1 MLWINEGFILDDAG
15 NLIMTSYIDL
25 REDGSRTAIPA
36 LVKGCK
42 RAHALEDGDS
52 VLISKPERF
61 REFGEALIRD
71 EQEGFA
77 KEESVTVAEETA
89 AEAARRRAIADLNE
103 AHELL
108 NTRVRSVRRATRTTR
123 TSESRS
129 FAFGKE
135 RWIFCTSIRPED
147 EKWESWKA
155 TLDDE
160 YDHVSEI
167 GQPAK
172 FAQALGHMVVEQ
184 IGPQGADGSMTG
196 TTVNGE
202 GVRTRHKLQ
211 WVLHGPV
218 VYTDRLYDL
227 LTHDGDEV
235 QRFAAAI
242 FAKSAEYAGQ
252 REYRFAIMNEG
263 AEEETVLLKIS
274 DMMRDALGRTDGGLI
289 RSVPATADTV
299 GDDGT
304 QSSPSIR
311 VSTTPRD
318 KRATVKE
325 REAEW
330 EEKRRET
337 RTADGTVLSSDSERR
352 ESVRERTRTQ
362 TFEPADEGAQTT
374 LRMERHDT
382 NGPLEQQAPERGQD
396 FAEDDSLTDENVAQ
410 ELALAESEWNEGRE
424 TDLDTI
430 PVIHRGTGRTY
441 KSFEEMFKDPAAP
454 ISPATKTWR
463 ESVCSPEEIAK
474 TFGAMEMLEMK
485 IAEVKMEH
493 RQEATSACWH
503 AIQCIRNI
511 HARLGNIVE
520 RVWIERERFAVIRI
534 KDSEELGATG
544 RIVIT
549 PGGAYA
555 YCLQLPNKEVSGHG
569 GEEWGTMFFPMG
581 SQEESFEE
589 FGWPPRQ
596 RDSEHLES
604 DDGNSETTAR

>member
-15 NLIMTSYIDL
+15 NLIVTSYIDL

-42 RAHALEDGDS
+42 REHALEDGET

-89 AEAARRRAIADLNE
+89 AEAARHRAIADLNE

-108 NTRVRSVRRATRTTR
+108 KTQVRYVRRETQTTR
-123 TSESRS
+123 TSETRS

-135 RWIFCTSIRPED
+135 WWVLCTSIRPED
-147 EKWESWKA
+147 EEWESWRA

-172 FAQALGHMVVEQ
+172 FAQALGHMVTEQ

-202 GVRTRHKLQ
+202 GVRTKHKSQ
-211 WVLHGPV
+211 WILHGPV
-218 VYTDRLYDL
+218 VYTDRLYDM

-235 QRFAAAI
+235 QRFAATI

-263 AEEETVLLKIS
+263 AGEETVLLKIS
-274 DMMRDALGRTDGGLI
+274 DMMRDALRRTDGGLI
-289 RSVPATADTV
+289 RSIPAATDTV
-299 GDDGT
+299 SDDET
-304 QSSPSIR
+304 RSSPGIR

-318 KRATVKE
+318 KRATVRE

-330 EEKRRET
+330 EEKRQET
-337 RTADGTVLSSDSERR
+337 KTTDGKVLSSDSERR

-362 TFEPADEGAQTT
+362 TFDPTDEDAPMTSP
-374 LRMERHDT
+374 MERHDAARQ
-382 NGPLEQQAPERGQD
+382 LEQQAPGRGQD
-396 FAEDDSLTDENVAQ
+396 SAEDDSRTDKDVAQ
-410 ELALAESEWNEGRE
+410 ELALEESESKEGRGPG
-424 TDLDTI
+424 LDTI

-454 ISPATKTWR
+454 MSPTTKTWQ

-474 TFGAMEMLEMK
+474 TFGAIEMLEMK

-493 RQEATSACWH
+493 RQDAASACWH
-503 AIQCIRNI
+503 AIQCLRNI
-511 HARLGNIVE
+511 CARLGDIVE
-520 RVWIERERFAVIRI
+520 SVWIERERFAVIRI

-544 RIVIT
+544 RIIIT

-555 YCLQLPNKEVSGHG
+555 YCLQLSNKEVSGYG

-581 SQEESFEE
+581 SPEESFKE

-604 DDGNSETTAR
+604 EDEDNETTGR

>member
-25 REDGSRTAIPA
+25 REDGSRTSIPA

-42 RAHALEDGDS
+42 REHALEDGET
-52 VLISKPERF
+52 VLVSKPERF

-71 EQEGFA
+71 EQEGFV
-77 KEESVTVAEETA
+77 KEESVTVVEETA
-89 AEAARRRAIADLNE
+89 AEAAKRRAIADLNE

-108 NTRVRSVRRATRTTR
+108 NARVRSVRRETQTTR
-123 TSESRS
+123 TSETRS
-129 FAFGKE
+129 VAFGKE
-135 RWIFCTSIRPED
+135 WWVFCASIRPED
-147 EKWESWKA
+147 GEWEPWKA

-172 FAQALGHMVVEQ
+172 FAQALGHMVAEQ
-184 IGPQGADGSMTG
+184 IGPQGKDGSMTG
-196 TTVNGE
+196 TTIDGE
-202 GVRTRHKLQ
+202 GVRTNHKSQ

-218 VYTDRLYDL
+218 VYTDRLYDM
-227 LTHDGDEV
+227 LTHDGDEM
-235 QRFAAAI
+235 QRFAATI

-274 DMMRDALGRTDGGLI
+274 DMMRDALRRTDGGLI
-289 RSVPATADTV
+289 RPVPAAADTV
-299 GDDGT
+299 SDDET
-304 QSSPSIR
+304 RSSPSTK
-311 VSTTPRD
+311 VSTTPRS
-318 KRATVKE
+318 KRVTVKE

-330 EEKRRET
+330 EEKRGET
-337 RTADGTVLSSDSERR
+337 RTADGKVLSSDSERR
-352 ESVRERTRTQ
+352 ESVRETTRTQ
-362 TFEPADEGAQTT
+362 DLEPADEDAQTT
-374 LRMERHDT
+374 LRTERH
-382 NGPLEQQAPERGQD
+382 NAAGQVEQQAPGHGQD
-396 FAEDDSLTDENVAQ
+396 SAEDDSHIAEDVAQ
-410 ELALAESEWNEGRE
+410 DIALAESEWKEGRG
-424 TDLDTI
+424 TDFDRI

-454 ISPATKTWR
+454 MSPATKTWQ

-474 TFGAMEMLEMK
+474 TFGAIEMLEMK

-493 RQEATSACWH
+493 RQEAASACWH
-503 AIQCIRNI
+503 AIQCLRNI
-511 HARLGNIVE
+511 CARLGDIVE
-520 RVWIERERFAVIRI
+520 SVWIERERFAVIRI

-555 YCLQLPNKEVSGHG
+555 YCLQLPNKEVLGHG
-569 GEEWGTMFFPMG
+569 GEEWGSMFFPMG

-589 FGWPPRQ
+589 FGWSPRQ
-596 RDSEHLES
+596 RDSEPLES
-604 DDGNSETTAR
+604 EDGNGETTGR